1 MCGYAL
7 MADLAKHLGVH
18 VSEFWIVSEI
28 DL

>member
-7 MADLAKHLGVH
+7 MADLAKHLGAL
-18 VSEFWIVSEI
+18 VSEFCIVSEI